1 MDFWSYF
8 WLLVWT
14 FLFVAYLMVLFHI
27 LGDLFRDRDLG
38 GFAKVVWVLAL
49 VVFPVLTSLVYL
61 MVRGRGMAERTME
74 RALRQADTQDAYVR
88 SVAGSNGS
96 NGSTPVDQLTKAKSL
111 LDSGAITTE
120 DFAQIKVRALA

>member
-14 FLFVAYLMVLFHI
+14 FLFVAYLMVLFRI

-38 GFAKVVWVLAL
+38 GFAKVVWVVAL
-49 VVFPVLTSLVYL
+49 IVFPLLASLVYL

-74 RALRQADTQDAYVR
+74 RALRRTDARDAYVR
-88 SVAGSNGS
+88 SVAGSNS
-96 NGSTPVDQLTKAKSL
+96 STPVDQLTKAKSL

>member
-14 FLFVAYLMVLFHI
+14 FLFVAYLMVLFRI

-49 VVFPVLTSLVYL
+49 VVFPLLTSLVYL

-74 RALRQADTQDAYVR
+74 RDLRQADARDVYVR
-88 SVAGSNGS
+88 SVAGSS
-96 NGSTPVDQLTKAKSL
+96 GSTPVEQLTKAKSL
-111 LDSGAITTE
+111 LDSGAISTE